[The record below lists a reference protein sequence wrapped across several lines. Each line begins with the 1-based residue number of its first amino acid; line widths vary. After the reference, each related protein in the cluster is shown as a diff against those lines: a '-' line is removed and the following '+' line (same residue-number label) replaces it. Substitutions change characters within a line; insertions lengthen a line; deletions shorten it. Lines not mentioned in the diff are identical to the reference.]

1 MNLASPFLFQM
12 LYFAGIAVFNPF
24 LALYYQSIGR
34 SGAEI
39 GLLTGIMPLV
49 SMLGGPVW
57 GALSD
62 VTHKH
67 RIFLSI
73 AIVGAIAISLLIP
86 SAGGLAAL
94 LVLVVLYAF
103 ISAPIQ
109 SLGDSAT
116 ISMLGEQRNLYGRVR
131 VGGTLGFGIMTIP
144 AGIIIGK
151 FGLSTMFWMYAAIM
165 CLVLIVAQFL
175 SFSRAERTSSFLTG
189 LGSILK
195 SKYWL
200 IFLGMTLVA
209 GMGMS
214 VINTYFLIYMEDAG
228 IQRSIMGFALA
239 LATAAEIPVML
250 ASNWLMRKFRSRGM
264 IVIGL
269 SFISLRLILLAL
281 FPQPIFIFSLQLIHG
296 LTFAAVWLAGI
307 NYVAENTPPGL
318 QATTQAIFG
327 GVMMNL
333 GSALGNAIGGA
344 LLERFTSAQM
354 YGIIGGLVLLGL
366 VFFTFLGGV
375 RNQPPVP
382 VEEPGVRPLDM
393 E

>member
-354 YGIIGGLVLLGL
+354 YGIIGGLVLFGL

>member
-1 MNLASPFLFQM
+1 
-12 LYFAGIAVFNPF
+12 
-24 LALYYQSIGR
+24 
-34 SGAEI
+34 
-39 GLLTGIMPLV
+39 
-49 SMLGGPVW
+49 VW

-209 GMGMS
+209 GMGMA

-366 VFFTFLGGV
+366 LVFTLLGGV
-375 RNQPPVP
+375 KNKPPVP

>member
-195 SKYWL
+195 SKYWI

>member
-1 MNLASPFLFQM
+1 MNLAFPFLFQM
-12 LYFAGIAVFNPF
+12 LYYAGIAVFNPF

-34 SGAEI
+34 SGMEI

-57 GALSD
+57 GAVSD

-67 RIFLSI
+67 RLVLTL
-73 AIVGAIAISLLIP
+73 AIVGAITVSLLIP
-86 SAGGLAAL
+86 NAAGLGAL
-94 LVLVVLYAF
+94 LILVVLYAF

-116 ISMLGEQRNLYGRVR
+116 ISMLGERRNLYGRVR
-131 VGGTLGFGIMTIP
+131 VGGTIGFALTTIP

-151 FGLSTMFWMYAAIM
+151 FGLPVMFWMYAAIM

-175 SFSRAERTSSFLTG
+175 SFSRSERTSAFLTG

-195 SKYWL
+195 SKFWL
-200 IFLGMTLVA
+200 VFLGMTLFA
-209 GMGMS
+209 GTGMA

-228 IQRSIMGFALA
+228 IQRSAMGFALA
-239 LATAAEIPVML
+239 LATVAEIPVML
-250 ASNWLMRKFRSRGM
+250 ASNWLMRKFKSRGM
-264 IVIGL
+264 MVIGL
-269 SFISLRLILLAL
+269 SFIGLRLILLAL
-281 FPQPIFIFSLQLIHG
+281 FPQPVFIFSLQLIHG

-307 NYVAENTPPGL
+307 NYVAENAPPGL
-318 QATTQAIFG
+318 LATTQAIFG

-333 GSALGNAIGGA
+333 GSALGNSIGGA

-366 VFFTFLGGV
+366 LVFTLLGGV
-375 RNQPPVP
+375 KNKPPVP
-382 VEEPGVRPLDM
+382 VEQPGVRPLDM

>member
-195 SKYWL
+195 SKYWI

-209 GMGMS
+209 GMGIA

-269 SFISLRLILLAL
+269 SFISLRLIPLAL

>member
-34 SGAEI
+34 SRAEI

-195 SKYWL
+195 SKYWI